1 MADMCRVSPLYCH
14 RLFFILETESV
25 PLTKKDGRR
34 VFLDFADHL
43 PAVCKRLQDR
53 ALQEMIPF
61 ERELFDA
68 QFKFVDQLTRISG
81 ELMNVPQTERKTYI
95 RRRCSEV
102 ARLTNVA
109 FIYLPTIPRL
119 RITSIAAN
127 SGTPMQSAAKAPYLI
142 SFHCGQTQEI
152 GYFIEAER
160 RQKLGALTSND
171 ENEEALGLPCDGATK
186 QFSCI
191 VKMGDDLRQ
200 DDLALQVIQL
210 CRYIFQQLGSRLWLR
225 PYKVISHRVRHTTKD
240 DGVIGGVIECVPNT
254 MSRHQLGNL
263 LDCSLSTYFE
273 QKFGPPHTP
282 RYQEAQWNFLRSL
295 AAYSVVSF
303 VLQIKDRHNGNLLL
317 DDEGFIMHI
326 DFGFLFDSSPGGD
339 LKFERAPFKL
349 TREMIDIMG
358 GRPKA
363 LPFEI
368 FRQLCV
374 QGYLALRHHAYLI
387 LALTNMMLES
397 GMPCF
402 RANSLANMR
411 KRLQLDASAWKAG
424 KFMEAQVNL
433 AYNALTTRL
442 YDVVQAIQQG
452 VAH

>member
-225 PYKVISHRVRHTTKD
+225 PEHDVAPPTGKPAGLFVEHLLRTKIRPAAHATVSRSPMELPKVAGCLLSCLFRAPGASSQTHAV
-240 DGVIGGVIECVPNT
+240 GVSDKGSP
-254 MSRHQLGNL
+254 
-263 LDCSLSTYFE
+263 
-273 QKFGPPHTP
+273 
-282 RYQEAQWNFLRSL
+282 QW
-295 AAYSVVSF
+295 
-303 VLQIKDRHNGNLLL
+303 KP
-317 DDEGFIMHI
+317 
-326 DFGFLFDSSPGGD
+326 SPG
-339 LKFERAPFKL
+339 
-349 TREMIDIMG
+349 
-358 GRPKA
+358 
-363 LPFEI
+363 
-368 FRQLCV
+368 
-374 QGYLALRHHAYLI
+374 
-387 LALTNMMLES
+387 
-397 GMPCF
+397 
-402 RANSLANMR
+402 
-411 KRLQLDASAWKAG
+411 
-424 KFMEAQVNL
+424 
-433 AYNALTTRL
+433 
-442 YDVVQAIQQG
+442 
-452 VAH
+452 